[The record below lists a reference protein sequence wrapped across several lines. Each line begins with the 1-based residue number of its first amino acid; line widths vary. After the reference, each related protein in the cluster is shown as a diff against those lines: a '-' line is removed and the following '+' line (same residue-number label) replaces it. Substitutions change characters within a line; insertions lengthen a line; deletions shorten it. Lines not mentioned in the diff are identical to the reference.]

1 MRPFPCTVALGAIPI
16 PVLLY
21 MVGYWMWMEPN
32 TGEANYLYFQ
42 CLAYGVLC
50 AILFLNF
57 CSASIRRDKALR
69 LTKAKVLEQQVAAAN
84 ETGVEV
90 DPTEAN

>member
-1 MRPFPCTVALGAIPI
+1 MRAGPCFVAVCAIPI
-16 PVLLY
+16 PVSLY

-42 CLAYGVLC
+42 CLAYGVFC

-69 LTKAKVLEQQVAAAN
+69 LTEAKILEDKGAN
-84 ETGVEV
+84 
-90 DPTEAN
+90 